1 MTTACIATALAGASA
16 AAIVDARTGLIPDRL
31 NACTACATFV
41 AAGLSG
47 ALAPAVGG
55 AAAVAGA
62 LLLLFVATRGR
73 GLGFGDV
80 KLGVT
85 IGAGCGAAAGML
97 ALAAAFVCGALY
109 ALALLSSERARPQD
123 AIPFAPFL
131 AAGTLAAGTFRYFV
145 S

>member
-1 MTTACIATALAGASA
+1 VTNACLAIAIAGSSA

-31 NACTACATFV
+31 SGC
-41 AAGLSG
+41 AAGGTLVVAG
-47 ALAPAVGG
+47 LTGTLAPAAAG
-55 AAAVAGA
+55 AAAVAGS

-85 IGAGCGAAAGML
+85 IGAGCGAATGML
-97 ALAAAFVCGALY
+97 ALGAAFVCGALY
-109 ALALLSSERARPQD
+109 AVALLVSGRARPQD

-131 AAGTLAAGTFRYFV
+131 AAGTLAAAAVRHLV
-145 S
+145 W